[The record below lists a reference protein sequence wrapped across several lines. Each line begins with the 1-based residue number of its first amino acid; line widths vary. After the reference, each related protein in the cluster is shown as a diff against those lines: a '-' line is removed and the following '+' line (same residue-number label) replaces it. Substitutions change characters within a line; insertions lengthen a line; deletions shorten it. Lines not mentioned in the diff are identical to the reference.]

1 MTLTTPLKEV
11 PQAGG
16 KVRLVVSVDFGYRDC
31 ELCPQP
37 PSGQGALYCV
47 SWKLDC
53 GRLSFTVFACSE
65 HLDEVLEN
73 AVLGSLPQFRDGRL
87 LRGCAEPC
95 ECRPLELRT

>member
-1 MTLTTPLKEV
+1 MALSTSFDEV
-11 PQAGG
+11 PQARG

-31 ELCPQP
+31 EVCPLP
-37 PSGQGALYCV
+37 PKGQGALYCV

-65 HLDEVLEN
+65 HLDEVLEG
-73 AVLGSLPQFRDGRL
+73 AILGSLPQFRDGRL

-95 ECRPLELRT
+95 ECHPLELRA